1 MDIEKIND
9 DQIKFVLHKSDLEER
24 DITIGD
30 LSYGS
35 EKSQELFR
43 EILEE
48 AILHCDFRTDGHVP
62 FVVEAVP
69 MSGES
74 LMIIITRAPDK
85 EALNSRFDILPLTR
99 NESKFVEKAVTPPE
113 EPKPVRAKAEKASV
127 VYAFESLDNV
137 CAACAAVRKVYKG
150 ASDLVKYDGRYH
162 LILGAAPAAKAA
174 PHAFELGLADFGRKQ
189 SASPMARMFL
199 LEHGEILVRD
209 AAVTQLAGLHS

>member
-24 DITIGD
+24 DISIRD

-85 EALNSRFDILPLTR
+85 EAMHSRFDILPITR
-99 NESKFVEKAVTPPE
+99 NEEKFVEKGVMKPE
-113 EPKPVRAKAEKASV
+113 EPKPAARAKAEKVTAI
-127 VYAFESLDNV
+127 YAFESLDTV
-137 CAACAAVRKVYKG
+137 STACAGIQKVYKG
-150 ASDLVKYDGRYH
+150 GSELVKHESRYY
-162 LILGAAPAAKAA
+162 LVLDTSSAAKTA
-174 PHAFELGLADFGRKQ
+174 PQPFELGLADFGRKQ

-199 LEHGEILVRD
+199 LEHGEVLVRND
-209 AAVTQLAGLHS
+209 AVGKMAAL